1 MHLIGKLCGS
11 SAYGGTYG
19 GTVRGSFKD
28 KGLGVRLTVSRMIP
42 QLLLN
47 VDLVN

>member
-11 SAYGGTYG
+11 SAYG

-28 KGLGVRLTVSRMIP
+28 KGLGVRITVSRIP

>member
-1 MHLIGKLCGS
+1 MHLLGKLCGS
-11 SAYGGTYG
+11 SAYG

-28 KGLGVRLTVSRMIP
+28 KGLGVRITVSRMIP